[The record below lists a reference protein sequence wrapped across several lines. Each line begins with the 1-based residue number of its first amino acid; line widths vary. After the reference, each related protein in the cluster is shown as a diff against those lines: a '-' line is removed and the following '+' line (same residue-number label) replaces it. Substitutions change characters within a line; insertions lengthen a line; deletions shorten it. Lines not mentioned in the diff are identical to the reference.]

1 MENME
6 STLALAFA
14 IGLFSACSLPL
25 GALTT
30 RYWTPSDRMTAILMA
45 FGGGALL
52 AALTIDLVASALG
65 KGHVVPLIVGCVLGG
80 LLFRVLNELVSS
92 KGGFLRKSSTVIHY
106 LQRQER
112 QRFRKALSRLGRAE
126 LFESLP
132 DDVIEELASAVITVE
147 VKKGETLYRQHDP
160 SERMYVIES
169 GALDLLNPLKGM
181 TSERRLGADDAFG
194 HMGFLTGTPRA
205 MFAVAAED
213 THLWALPKD
222 AFLSALSSSTELA
235 DRVIDFVR
243 SDLAADYLRDHH
255 GLADDAVRR
264 WRDAAFESVRRGEG
278 LTEAMAVNR
287 QSQSFLDV
295 AGDIH
300 RFPLFAGLPET
311 ELRAVAD
318 RLICKRHQQGD
329 TLFYKNEPADR
340 LYIIDT
346 GEVAL
351 LDPADSARRPTRLA
365 DHDAF
370 GGFAFLTGARHTVSA
385 VVSRDDTTLWVL
397 RKRDFDA
404 LLASC
409 PEWGRKIRAF
419 LERDDISQYLAKRQ
433 EFDAHRVALWT
444 RKAVKS
450 LDGGRLIPSAEEMA
464 HTVKQHGGAPIAIW
478 LGIFLD
484 GIPESLVIGA
494 SLLTGGISY
503 SLIAGLFL
511 SNYPEA
517 LSSSVG
523 MRQQGMSFTR
533 VILMWTS
540 LMVITGLFS
549 AVGNAFF
556 IGAPPTLFSLIEGIA
571 AGAMLTMIA
580 ETMMPEAYLKG
591 GSVVGLSTLGG
602 FLTAI
607 MFSAIGGG
615 GGH

>member
-6 STLALAFA
+6 STLALAFG

-25 GALTT
+25 GAITT
-30 RYWTPSDRMTAILMA
+30 RFWTPSDRMTAILMA

-52 AALTIDLVASALG
+52 AALTIDLVASALS
-65 KGHVVPLIVGCVLGG
+65 KGHVVPLIIGCILGG
-80 LLFRVLNELVSS
+80 LLFRLLNEMISS

-106 LQRQER
+106 LQRKER
-112 QRFRKALSRLGRAE
+112 QRFRKALSRLRRTE
-126 LFESLP
+126 LFKNLP
-132 DDVIEELASAVITVE
+132 GDVSEELAGAVFTIE

-169 GALDLLNPLKGM
+169 GAIEMLNPLKEM
-181 TSERRLGADDAFG
+181 ACEQRLDADDAFG
-194 HMGFLTGTPRA
+194 QMGFLTGTPRA

-213 THLWALPKD
+213 THLWMLPKG
-222 AFLSALSSSTELA
+222 ALLSALSSSTELA
-235 DRVIDFVR
+235 DRVIDFVY
-243 SDLAADYLRDHH
+243 SDAVRDYLRDHH
-255 GLADDAVRR
+255 GLSDDAVRR
-264 WRDAAFESVRRGEG
+264 WQEHAFETIRRGEG
-278 LTEAMAVNR
+278 LAEAMQVNR
-287 QSQSFLDV
+287 NSHSFLEA
-295 AGDIH
+295 AGDVR
-300 RFPLFAGLPET
+300 RFPLFADLPED

-318 RLICKRHQQGD
+318 HLICKRHQRGD

-340 LYIIDT
+340 LYILDR

-351 LDPADSARRPTRLA
+351 LDPSDSARRPIRLG

-370 GGFAFLTGARHTVSA
+370 GGFAFLTGAKHTVSA

-397 RKRDFDA
+397 RKRDFEA
-404 LLASC
+404 LLATC
-409 PEWGRKIRAF
+409 PHWGRKVREF
-419 LERDDISQYLAKRQ
+419 LERDDIGQYLAKRQ
-433 EFDAHRVALWT
+433 EFDAHRVSLWT

-450 LDGGRLIPSAEEMA
+450 LDGGRLIPSAAEMA
-464 HTVKQHGGAPIAIW
+464 KEVKAHGGAPIAIW

-494 SLLTGGISY
+494 SLLTGGVSY

-533 VILMWTS
+533 VVLMWTS
-540 LMVITGLFS
+540 LMLITGVFS

-556 IGAPPTLFSLIEGIA
+556 DGAPPTLFSLIEGIA

-607 MFSAIGGG
+607 LFSAIGGG